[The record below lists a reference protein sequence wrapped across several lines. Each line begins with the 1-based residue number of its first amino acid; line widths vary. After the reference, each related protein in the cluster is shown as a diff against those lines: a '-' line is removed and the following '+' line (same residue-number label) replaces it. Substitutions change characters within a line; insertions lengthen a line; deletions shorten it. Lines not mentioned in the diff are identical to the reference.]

1 MIGLI
6 LAMYSVGMIV
16 QSFTMDPLHE
26 KLGTKKTQLL
36 GVSSGLIVTLL
47 AIAMNYSSLVP
58 FVICS
63 CLLRFLDGTRET
75 QFEVTAFVYFA

>member
-1 MIGLI
+1 MIGFI
-6 LAMYSVGMIV
+6 LAMTSVGMIL
-16 QSFTMDPLHE
+16 QSFTFDPLHE

-36 GVSSGLIVTLL
+36 GVSSGAIVTLL